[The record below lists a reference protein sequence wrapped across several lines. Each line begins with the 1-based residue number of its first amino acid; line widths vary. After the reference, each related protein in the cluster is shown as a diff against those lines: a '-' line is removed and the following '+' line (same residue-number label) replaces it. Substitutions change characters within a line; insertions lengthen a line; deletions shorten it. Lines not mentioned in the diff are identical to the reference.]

1 MPAWIPRLILLV
13 IGAFLATGLLVW
25 SVLRL
30 QDFLVAVLL
39 ALFVSFALEPAVE
52 FLARRMRRGLAT
64 SLVMLG
70 AAILAV
76 LFVGITLPPLVNEGA
91 SLFSKIPD
99 LADTLS
105 VFLNDRLG
113 FLGLDLNLSN
123 LSEGALDFQDIL
135 QTYASSLAGGVLG
148 IGVGILNLVLQIFTI
163 GLFTFYLLADGP
175 RFRKQ
180 VLSVVRPDRQDEVRR
195 IWEIAIQK
203 TGGYLYSRGLLALI
217 SAVFTYLYLE
227 FLVEIPHSMALA
239 VWVGVIS
246 QFVPAVGTYLAG
258 VVPVLVAL
266 TEGPDKAVYTL
277 VGILVYQQIENLLL
291 APRITARTMAMHPA
305 ISFGSVLIG
314 GTLLG
319 VPGTLVALPG
329 AAIIQAFL
337 STYIERY
344 QVVEPVGEAE
354 NPPDS

>member
-13 IGAFLATGLLVW
+13 IGAVLATGLLVW

-70 AAILAV
+70 AAMLV
-76 LFVGITLPPLVNEGA
+76 LLFGAITLSPLVAQVISLVTNITEG
-91 SLFSKIPD
+91 LDD
-99 LADTLS
+99 LSDS
-105 VFLNDRLG
+105 LNDLFG

-123 LSEGALDFQDIL
+123 LSEGALDFQGIL
-135 QTYASSLAGGVLG
+135 QTYASSLAGGVFG
-148 IGVGILNLVLQIFTI
+148 IGTWALNLVLQIFTI

-203 TGGYLYSRGLLALI
+203 TGGYLYSRVLLALI
-217 SAVFTYLYLE
+217 SGFFTWGLLE
-227 FLVEIPHSMALA
+227 ILGVPYSMVLA
-239 VWVGVIS
+239 VWVGVVS
-246 QFVPAVGTYLAG
+246 QFVPVLGTYLAG
-258 VVPVLVAL
+258 AAPVLVAL
-266 TEGPDKAVYTL
+266 SVSPRTAVFTL
-277 VGILVYQQIENLLL
+277 VGILVYQMIENFLL
-291 APRITARTMAMHPA
+291 ASRITARTMALHPA
-305 ISFGSVLIG
+305 ITFGSVLIG
-314 GTLLG
+314 GALLG
-319 VPGTLVALPG
+319 PVGTLVALPG